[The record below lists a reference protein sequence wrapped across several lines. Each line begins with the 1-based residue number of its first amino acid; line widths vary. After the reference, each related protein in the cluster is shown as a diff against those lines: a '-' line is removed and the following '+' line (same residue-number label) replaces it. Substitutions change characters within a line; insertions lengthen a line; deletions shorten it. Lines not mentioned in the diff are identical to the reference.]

1 MTQNMNLSNSQQNI
15 LISIYLQVS
24 NSQHYIIKS
33 IYLQVSNSQLHRWIK
48 DNCKGPQLVSIMMNY
63 KMIINN

>member
-1 MTQNMNLSNSQQNI
+1 MNLSNSQQNI
-15 LISIYLQVS
+15 LI
-24 NSQHYIIKS
+24 S